1 MSPNNTLMSPGDI
14 LYTDGI
20 DDGSQEHRELEAGM
34 SEHWPLSAKDICDA
48 LLDFV
53 VSRGDYLLRA
63 GKVTT
68 RLYLSSRKPEAI
80 YPGVVAIH
88 LF

>member
-1 MSPNNTLMSPGDI
+1 MSPGDI

-48 LLDFV
+48 LLDFA

-63 GKVTT
+63 GKEDQVDDKTVFII
-68 RLYLSSRKPEAI
+68 KKA
-80 YPGVVAIH
+80 
-88 LF
+88 